1 MIIVLSPAKTLD
13 YESPVDGFDYTTPSF
28 LGKSE
33 ALINIMRSYEP
44 DFISDLMG
52 LSDNLAFLNF
62 ERYQTWEKRKK
73 PSNNAKQAIF
83 AFKGDVYQGLDID
96 TLSKKAIT
104 YSQGHLRIL
113 SGLYGLLR
121 PLDLISPYRLE
132 MGTKLKSGDING
144 LYGFWKQDLTKS
156 INKDLNKQKNKVL
169 VNLASNEYFSALDK
183 NTIEGQIISPVFKD
197 FKNGD
202 YKIISF
208 YAKKARGMM
217 TRYILENKIEKSEE
231 INNFDLGGYKLD
243 KKLSTELMPTFTRKE
258 K

>member
-13 YESPVDGFDYTTPSF
+13 YDSPVDSLDYTTPSF

-33 ALINIMRSYEP
+33 TLINIMRSYEP
-44 DFISDLMG
+44 DYISDLMG
-52 LSDNLAFLNF
+52 LSENLAFLNF
-62 ERYQTWEKRKK
+62 ERYQTWKKRKK
-73 PSNNAKQAIF
+73 PSENAKQAIF
-83 AFKGDVYQGLDID
+83 AFKGDVYQGLDIE
-96 TLSKKAIT
+96 TLSKKVIS
-104 YSQGHLRIL
+104 YSQDHLRIL
-113 SGLYGLLR
+113 SGLYGLLK

-144 LYGFWKQDLTKS
+144 LYDFWKKDLTKAV
-156 INKDLNKQKNKVL
+156 NKDLSKQKNKVL

-183 NTIEGQIISPVFKD
+183 NLIQGKTISPVFKD

-208 YAKKARGMM
+208 YAKKARGAMA
-217 TRYILENKIEKSEE
+217 RFILENKIERSEE
-231 INNFDLGGYKLD
+231 LKEFNLNGYKFSR
-243 KKLSTELMPTFTRKE
+243 KLSTDLAPTFIRKE